1 MSTVA
6 GRGHQATAAPPNLPL
21 HLTSFVGREA
31 DLRSLKGLL
40 KTARLVTL
48 IGTGGAG
55 KSRLAAQV
63 ARTNSDAWP
72 DGAWWVELAAESD
85 VAEAVVASLELRGR
99 GSPQAVVASWLP
111 PREAPLILDNCE
123 HPIAQSPAFSH
134 FVLPRCPRGTIPAPR
149 REPLRVAREVRLPL
163 S

>member
-6 GRGHQATAAPPNLPL
+6 GRGHQAPAAPLNLPL

-31 DLRSLKGLL
+31 DMRSLKGLL

-48 IGTGGAG
+48 TGTGGAG

-99 GSPQAVVASWLP
+99 GSP
-111 PREAPLILDNCE
+111 
-123 HPIAQSPAFSH
+123 
-134 FVLPRCPRGTIPAPR
+134 
-149 REPLRVAREVRLPL
+149 
-163 S
+163 

>member
-6 GRGHQATAAPPNLPL
+6 GRGHQAAAAPLNLPL

-31 DLRSLKGLL
+31 DMRSLKGLL

-48 IGTGGAG
+48 TGTGGAG

-85 VAEAVVASLELRGR
+85 VAEAVVASLDLPGR
-99 GSPQAVVASWLP
+99 GSPQAALASWPAPPRPLRLP
-111 PREAPLILDNCE
+111 PNTPPPLPPTPPSHHLFL
-123 HPIAQSPAFSH
+123 HPSPK
-134 FVLPRCPRGTIPAPR
+134 VP
-149 REPLRVAREVRLPL
+149 V
-163 S
+163 